1 MVWPLG
7 WNQIII
13 YCLHVTKSLCHLS
26 PPVAD
31 YMSAVYQDVIEGY
44 LIASIKVCMSTSNEI
59 QWNQDNSLKLH
70 LKCNPTKHC
79 AQLVGWFIFGSLLIL
94 KGAFLNY
101 LDDSGLAQPDGSSS
115 ARWGRSVEVRQHSFW
130 NADAYDHWPFSLFQF
145 IFNPGLPQCAFWKTI
160 NSYFVDIATFSIF
173 SPDHILHLA
182 ARSRQSHRVW
192 VKCLE
197 HEERKSMTVNI
208 WKKSKRVAP
217 KVMKK
222 LHSTHI
228 IITMRNLENN
238 WEDTK
243 SCIFVL
249 SFTHLVLTLFCAGD
263 QLRFCRGGPDSGP
276 NSGLLQQP
284 NFLSHKQPW
293 AGGGAWKVAW
303 LHFTQVDHLLK
314 RSLEMWKFWGMW
326 TALPEKFEQMAL
338 DGELWP
344 FKFESAL
351 VQHLC
356 KHVLLQ
362 GLHYPNIRVEC
373 LRFCKMWIWSTGSV
387 CGAAGIWQAGVEI
400 FSQISPRAAL
410 CTLRCC
416 HRVPIRR
423 FNATISTLI

>member
-1 MVWPLG
+1 M
-7 WNQIII
+7 Q
-13 YCLHVTKSLCHLS
+13 
-26 PPVAD
+26 
-31 YMSAVYQDVIEGY
+31 
-44 LIASIKVCMSTSNEI
+44 SNETLCSACWLVHLWQFADTQGSVLELSRR
-59 QWNQDNSLKLH
+59 QWT
-70 LKCNPTKHC
+70 CPTRWVQQC
-79 AQLVGWFIFGSLLIL
+79 QMGSEC
-94 KGAFLNY
+94 GGTSTFFL
-101 LDDSGLAQPDGSSS
+101 QC
-115 ARWGRSVEVRQHSFW
+115 WCI
-130 NADAYDHWPFSLFQF
+130 WPFSLFQF

-243 SCIFVL
+243 PCIFVL

-284 NFLSHKQPW
+284 NFLSHRQPW
-293 AGGGAWKVAW
+293 AGGGALKVAW
-303 LHFTQVDHLLK
+303 LHSPQVDHLLK
-314 RSLEMWKFWGMW
+314 SSLEMWTFWRMW